1 MPLNKVKINVAGT
14 NYVLNTQDS
23 EQEVLALAA
32 TVDKDINDIMEK
44 SPSASVAAAAIICA
58 MTYLDKYNK
67 SNNGSDNMRA
77 QLKEYLEE
85 ANRARGEAEKAKL
98 EVEKLKV
105 DLQYL
110 KNQVEKNGS
119 QM

>member
-1 MPLNKVKINVAGT
+1 
-14 NYVLNTQDS
+14 
-23 EQEVLALAA
+23 
-32 TVDKDINDIMEK
+32 
-44 SPSASVAAAAIICA
+44 